1 MIMVEILDYRA
12 IEVPG
17 SGPTSNRD
25 FPVKS
30 TLSPDPI
37 IEEKGYRGTWFNK

>member
-17 SGPTSNRD
+17 SGPTSNRE
-25 FPVKS
+25 FS
-30 TLSPDPI
+30 LQGTLIFDP
-37 IEEKGYRGTWFNK
+37 K